1 MRAFYGRRMLAALL
15 APALLLSA
23 AASWAEER
31 PSFRIAWTVYAGNMP
46 LGYAQDSGILAEW
59 GDRYGMDLK
68 AVQLTDYVEAQNQYT
83 GGAFDAVVA
92 ITLDALTIPAAA
104 GVDSSAVVMMNGSL
118 GSDGM
123 VMKGKGKTVKDLEGE
138 RINLVAF
145 SGSHY
150 MLSRALDMHGM
161 SERDVE
167 VVNTSDADIAT
178 AFQTREVEAVATWKP
193 HLDNILAQNPNTSL
207 IFDSSKIPDEIT
219 DVILVR
225 TETLDQHPELGYALA
240 GAWFEVVD
248 MLEPGH
254 PKRQEVMAHIADA
267 AGTDLEG
274 FEKQLSTVVL
284 YERDEAIKLVE
295 SDAFRESLDE
305 MSNFAFEKGLM
316 GDSAPGPDFI
326 GMEFENGEVLG
337 NRNNVKLRFPSRYM
351 QSAKDVP
358 AGKPGKEE

>member
-1 MRAFYGRRMLAALL
+1 MSVISGRRILAALL
-15 APALLLSA
+15 VPALLLGSA
-23 AASWAEER
+23 VSWAEER

-59 GDRYGMDLK
+59 GDRYGIDLQ

-123 VMKGKGKTVKDLEGE
+123 VMKGKGKTVKDLEGK

-150 MLSRALDMHGM
+150 MLSRALDMNGM
-161 SERDVE
+161 SERDLE

-193 HLDNILAQNPNTSL
+193 HLDNILAQNPDSSL
-207 IFDSSKIPDEIT
+207 IFDSSSIPDEIT
-219 DVILVR
+219 DVMLVR
-225 TETLDQHPELGYALA
+225 TETLEQHPELGRALA
-240 GAWFEVVD
+240 GAWFEAVA
-248 MLEPGH
+248 MLQPGH
-254 PKRQEVMAHIADA
+254 PQRQEVMAHMADA
-267 AGTDLEG
+267 AGTDLKG

-284 YERDEAIKLVE
+284 YDPEEAIALVE
-295 SDAFRESLDE
+295 SDAFRSSLEE

-326 GMEFENGEVLG
+326 GMEFQNGDVVG
-337 NRNNVKLRFPSRYM
+337 NAGNVKLRFPSRYM
-351 QSAKDVP
+351 QAAEDALASED
-358 AGKPGKEE
+358 